1 MSVERA
7 TLASGYSISRLLMGG
22 WQLAGGHGSV
32 SPEAAHAQMQAY
44 ADAGITTFDC
54 ADIYTGVEEL
64 IGGFKRLR
72 ATPAI
77 QGMSDSNC

>member
-32 SPEAAHAQMQAY
+32 SPAAAHAQMQAY

-54 ADIYTGVEEL
+54 ADIYTGGQARTLCAPEL
-64 IGGFKRLR
+64 QVLR
-72 ATPAI
+72 A
-77 QGMSDSNC
+77 GV